1 MGIIKGY
8 FKDIYF
14 LYKGCGYLRDNIE
27 RIRNDWKG
35 GLGMRNELL
44 RQEILDYIKE
54 PRTEAEIY
62 DRLGKY
68 FLEVEILGALEGL
81 VKSGL
86 AVMGG
91 SKYRTAE

>member
-1 MGIIKGY
+1 M
-8 FKDIYF
+8 
-14 LYKGCGYLRDNIE
+14 R
-27 RIRNDWKG
+27 
-35 GLGMRNELL
+35 MRNELL
-44 RQEILDYIKE
+44 RQEILDYIRE

-86 AVMGG
+86 AVRDG

>member
-1 MGIIKGY
+1 MKS
-8 FKDIYF
+8 
-14 LYKGCGYLRDNIE
+14 
-27 RIRNDWKG
+27 
-35 GLGMRNELL
+35 ELL

-81 VKSGL
+81 VNSGL
-86 AVMGG
+86 AVRDG
-91 SKYRTAE
+91 SKYKAAE